1 MMKLIYIYDPL
12 CGWCY
17 GFTPV
22 IQQLQ
27 QQYAGKMEFEIL
39 SGGMLTGDNRRP
51 ASSMHAYIL
60 QAHTRVEETTG
71 VKFGAAFLHQYLASQ
86 EIMDSVKPSV
96 ALTVFKQYQP
106 ENAIDFAHDM
116 QVALNYEGISLNNN
130 MVYEQLATKY
140 HIPAAEFVTKMEDEH
155 NRYATQQEFQMVQ
168 QWGITGF
175 PAAILDTGKQLYM
188 IAKGYTPL
196 ARLQEVI
203 EKIKAE
209 EEATKQDV

>member
-1 MMKLIYIYDPL
+1 MKLIYIFDPI

-22 IQQLQ
+22 IQALQ
-27 QQYAGKMEFEIL
+27 QEYAGKMDFEIL

-51 ASSMHAYIL
+51 ASTMHAYIL

-71 VKFGAAFLHQYLASQ
+71 VKFGEAFLHQYLASQ
-86 EIMDSVKPSV
+86 EIMDSVKPSI

-106 ENAIDFAHDM
+106 DKAIDFAHDM
-116 QVALNYEGISLNNN
+116 QVALNYDGISLNGDAI
-130 MVYEQLATKY
+130 YEQLAAKY
-140 HIPAAEFVTKMEDEH
+140 GIPSTAFIEKMQEES
-155 NRYATQQEFQMVQ
+155 NRYATQQEFQQVQ

-203 EKIKAE
+203 EKIKTE
-209 EEATKQDV
+209 EQSAKQDA